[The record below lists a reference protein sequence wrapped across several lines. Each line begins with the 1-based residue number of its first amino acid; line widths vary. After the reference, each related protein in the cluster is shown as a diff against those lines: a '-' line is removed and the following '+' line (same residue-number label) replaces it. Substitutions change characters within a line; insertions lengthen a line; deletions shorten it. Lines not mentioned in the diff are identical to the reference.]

1 MDRRQPARGYDQ
13 SAVWRARKYRD
24 GLLDLLGDANV
35 DWAYVYPNRWR
46 GGLNDGEL
54 ADPGS
59 QRRISQ
65 HCGARDAWGDLLQ
78 QLRPFRTET
87 VLELHKAGDVAARPC
102 QARDQAGADRIGGTR
117 KHNRHGSG
125 CLQQRLH
132 RRCAAGHD
140 DVGRKRHQFRRT
152 LAKIV
157 RLDGGPV
164 GLDAQVATFTP
175 SQLLQALHQC
185 GVALLDVRIVR
196 GPAAREYADAPHA
209 LALLRPRS
217 ERPRNR
223 RAAEHRDE
231 LATLHHSITSS
242 ARASSSGGMSKSNA
256 FAVAR
261 LMTSSNLVPIS
272 TGRSPA
278 FSPLRIRPTYTPAR
292 R

>member
-102 QARDQAGADRIGGTR
+102 QARDQAGADRIGGTC

-140 DVGRKRHQFRRT
+140 DVGRERHQFRRT

-175 SQLLQALHQC
+175 SQLLKALHQC

-196 GPAAREYADAPHA
+196 GPAAREYADAPHP
-209 LALLRPRS
+209 LALLRPR
-217 ERPRNR
+217 RDWPRR
-223 RAAEHRDE
+223 RTAEQRDE
-231 LATLHHSITSS
+231 LAPPDHSITSS
-242 ARASSSGGMSKSNA
+242 ARASSVGGTSRPSA
-256 FAVAR
+256 FAVLR
-261 LMTSSNLVPIS
+261 LSATSYLVGAC
-272 TGRSPA
+272 TGRSA
-278 FSPLRIRPTYTPAR
+278 GFSPLRTRST
-292 R
+292 

>member
-24 GLLDLLGDANV
+24 GLLDLLGHANV
-35 DWAYVYPNRWR
+35 DWAYVYPDRWR

-54 ADPGS
+54 ADAGS

-65 HCGARDAWGDLLQ
+65 HCGARDARGDLLQ

-87 VLELHKAGDVAARPC
+87 VFELHKAGDVAARPC
-102 QARDQAGADRIGGTR
+102 QARDQAGADRIGGSR
-117 KHNRHGSG
+117 KHNWHGSG

-140 DVGRKRHQFRRT
+140 DVGRERHQFRRT

-157 RLDGGPV
+157 RLDAGPV

-196 GPAAREYADAPHA
+196 GPAAREYADAPHP
-209 LALLRPRS
+209 LTLLCARRQRPRC
-217 ERPRNR
+217 
-223 RAAEHRDE
+223 RAAEQRDE
-231 LATLHHSITSS
+231 LAPPHSMTSS
-242 ARASSSGGMSKSNA
+242 AAEMIAGGISSPSA
-256 FAVAR
+256 FAFWR
-261 LMTSSNLVPIS
+261 LMTKSILLGSM
-272 TGRSPA
+272 TGRSPG
-278 FSPLRIRPTYTPAR
+278 FSPLRMRPV
-292 R
+292 

>member
-102 QARDQAGADRIGGTR
+102 QARDHPGADRIGGTR

-140 DVGRKRHQFRRT
+140 DVGRERHQFRRA

-209 LALLRPRS
+209 LALLRPRDD
-217 ERPRNR
+217 RPRG
-223 RAAEHRDE
+223 RAAEQRDE
-231 LATLHHSITSS
+231 VAPPHHSITSS
-242 ARASSSGGMSKSNA
+242 ARASSVGGTSSPIVL
-256 FAVAR
+256 AVCR
-261 LMTSSNLVPIS
+261 LMTNSNLVGSWTGIS
-272 TGRSPA
+272 AG
-278 FSPLRIRPTYTPAR
+278 FSPFRMRPT
-292 R
+292 

>member
-35 DWAYVYPNRWR
+35 DWAYVYPDRWR
-46 GGLNDGEL
+46 NGLNDGEL

-65 HCGARDAWGDLLQ
+65 HYGARDARGDLLQ

-87 VLELHKAGDVAARPC
+87 VLELHKAGDVAARSC

-125 CLQQRLH
+125 CLQQRLY
-132 RRCAAGHD
+132 RRCAAGYD
-140 DVGRKRHQFRRT
+140 DVGRERYQFRRT

-175 SQLLQALHQC
+175 SQLLQALHHC
-185 GVALLDVRIVR
+185 GVPLRDVRIVR
-196 GPAAREYADAPHA
+196 GPAAREYADAPHP
-209 LALLRPRS
+209 LTLLCARRDRPR
-217 ERPRNR
+217 RR
-223 RAAEHRDE
+223 RAEKRDE
-231 LATLHHSITSS
+231 IAPSDHSITSS
-242 ARASSSGGMSKSNA
+242 AS
-256 FAVAR
+256 
-261 LMTSSNLVPIS
+261 
-272 TGRSPA
+272 
-278 FSPLRIRPTYTPAR
+278 AR
-292 R
+292 RVGGISRPNDLAV